1 MATIPTLLFFVPL
14 LEPCST
20 APPSHHHGGIQ
31 EKVPSNAQG
40 LLASS
45 VLTQQ
50 LGEAVPF
57 SHSGLDLS
65 KFLATKWMIHFRIS
79 HCLLCF
85 SRKPF
90 GKCLSLQ
97 LIFKSYFEKR
107 KTFAS
112 CSLSTWGTE
121 FRSHDRQST
130 RASPL
135 PLKSLHS
142 IRQSRYTLN
151 YQRIHRMWVYGA
163 KLRLGGRGS
172 RSTFLIRKYWR
183 TSLRIG
189 NKEAWG
195 LETEWMSNDS
205 QNTKQ
210 HMWSSR
216 D

>member
-1 MATIPTLLFFVPL
+1 MVTIPTLLFFVPPL
-14 LEPCST
+14 KPCST
-20 APPSHHHGGIQ
+20 APPSDHHGSIQ
-31 EKVPSNAQG
+31 EKVSSNAQG

-85 SRKPF
+85 SRKSF

-97 LIFKSYFEKR
+97 MIFKSYFAKR

-112 CSLSTWGTE
+112 CSPSTWGAE

-130 RASPL
+130 QASPL

-151 YQRIHRMWVYGA
+151 YQRITQSEVGWLPQREVQNVGVWGKVQ
-163 KLRLGGRGS
+163 
-172 RSTFLIRKYWR
+172 
-183 TSLRIG
+183 
-189 NKEAWG
+189 AWG
-195 LETEWMSNDS
+195 GGVKKHISDKDMLKNKPKD
-205 QNTKQ
+205 
-210 HMWSSR
+210 
-216 D
+216 